1 MFPVHSQ
8 RTDSGTFDRGR
19 HGSLTANAVPGSTLA
34 CSGVFSIRN
43 SPKSVNMGT
52 SEPDEILS
60 GEKGA
65 GEGGGEGSEDGVR
78 GG

>member
-1 MFPVHSQ
+1 M
-8 RTDSGTFDRGR
+8 DSGTFDRGR

-52 SEPDEILS
+52 SEP
-60 GEKGA
+60 EKYLVGRR
-65 GEGGGEGSEDGVR
+65 GRERGGER
-78 GG
+78 GARME

>member
-1 MFPVHSQ
+1 MRFLVRPWRV
-8 RTDSGTFDRGR
+8 
-19 HGSLTANAVPGSTLA
+19 LA
-34 CSGVFSIRN
+34 CFGVFSIRN

-60 GEKGA
+60 GEKEA
-65 GEGGGEGSEDGVR
+65 GEGGGGCEKGSEDGVR